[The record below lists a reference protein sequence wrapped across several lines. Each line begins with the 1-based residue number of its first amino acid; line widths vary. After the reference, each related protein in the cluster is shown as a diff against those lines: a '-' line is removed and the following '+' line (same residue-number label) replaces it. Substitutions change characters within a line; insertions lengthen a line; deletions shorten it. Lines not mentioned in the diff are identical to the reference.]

1 MQIRQFPNLFTS
13 LPARLAAIASL
24 LALLAALIT
33 GTRLFESGAIF
44 LPLHTIIETISV
56 IIGGAIFALVWES
69 RTHHSK
75 GTLLLACG
83 LLAASLLDLAHLLS
97 YAGMPDFITPNTAQK
112 AINFW
117 LAARLTAAISLL
129 IFALRASDASV
140 ASNRRSRW
148 LFFGAIAYSVSVS
161 WILLGFSENIP
172 ATFIPGLGLT
182 PFKIAMEWLVMTINI
197 VAAIFL
203 LRRYLAYQH
212 PFDQWL
218 AAASWVM
225 ALAEIFFTLYATVT
239 DLYNLLGHFY
249 KIAAYLLAYRALVT
263 HIVRLP
269 YEKLAY
275 EADRNRTI
283 LETAQDGIHLVNM
296 QGRVI
301 DANRAFAEMLGY
313 NAEEIRQLQVSDF
326 EAAKSPAEVAALI
339 ESLRQNQTSALF
351 ETQLRRKDGKLIDTE
366 IAMNL
371 AQLAGEEF
379 LVVAARNIADRKA
392 SDSLRLAGKVFKN
405 AHVGLLITDTNG
417 SIVEINPTACEITG
431 YEHDEL
437 IGKNPSLL
445 KSGQHPE
452 FFYQDMWGS
461 LLADGFWS
469 NEICNR
475 RKNGELY
482 HELLS
487 ITAIRDRH
495 DQPINYLAVFS
506 DITRRKLAEDKMRQ
520 IAHFDA
526 LTGLPNRLLLA
537 DRIDQAIAQNQRNK
551 KILAI
556 CFMDLDGFK
565 LINDSLGHE
574 AGDDL
579 LKEVGT
585 RLQSLLRGSDTV
597 ARLGGD
603 EFVMLISDL
612 GSEDE
617 CSLALQRILQ
627 SVATPYVLVGNTL
640 SEISVSIG
648 VTLYPA
654 DNSDPDTLLR
664 HADHA
669 MYAAKQAGKNCFQL
683 FDARMEQ
690 RLQARQETLRR
701 VARGL
706 TAGQFQLHYQPK
718 VDCRSKQ
725 VIGVEALIRWNHPIL
740 GNLTPNEFL
749 PLLED
754 DDLALALGEWVF
766 REALRQG
773 RLWAAEGIALC
784 ISVNAFPRQLQRPNF
799 PDIVAQAIAD
809 LWPDL
814 PPGKFMIEIT
824 ETAALRELDSI
835 QKTIQACRELGIA
848 FSLDDFGTG
857 YSSLSYLRQLTV
869 DELKIDQSFVRDML
883 VDAEDMSIINGLIG
897 LGRAFNLK
905 VVAEGVESDAHI
917 QRLLEQGCNIM
928 QGYGIARPMPAEKLG
943 PWLTEFSDHP
953 AWSTQ

>member
-1 MQIRQFPNLFTS
+1 MQKGQVHSLYSS
-13 LPARLAAIASL
+13 LPVRLATFASL
-24 LALLAALIT
+24 LTVFAL
-33 GTRLFESGAIF
+33 F
-44 LPLHTIIETISV
+44 LPGTSYIQTSNVYLPSHTALETISV
-56 IIGGAIFALVWES
+56 IICSAIFALAWES
-69 RTHHSK
+69 RTHRSQ
-75 GTLLLACG
+75 GTLILACG
-83 LLAASLLDLAHLLS
+83 FLAVACLDFTHLLS
-97 YAGMPDFITPNTAQK
+97 YAGMPDLITPSSTQK

-129 IFALRASDASV
+129 IFALRTSQPNAASSG
-140 ASNRRSRW
+140 RGRW
-148 LFFGAIAYSVSVS
+148 L
-161 WILLGFSENIP
+161 LLGSLSYSTAIILTLLAFPEFIP
-172 ATFIPGLGLT
+172 NSFIPGTGLT
-182 PFKIAMEWLVMTINI
+182 PFKIGMEWLVISLN
-197 VAAIFL
+197 VAATIYL
-203 LRRYLAYQH
+203 VRRHLAHRH
-212 PFDQWL
+212 PFDLWL

-225 ALAEIFFTLYATVT
+225 ALAEIFYSFYATST
-239 DLYNLLGHFY
+239 DLFYLLSHFF

-263 HIVRLP
+263 NIVHQP
-269 YEKLAY
+269 YEKLAF
-275 EADRNRTI
+275 EAERNRTI

-296 QGRVI
+296 EGRVI
-301 DANRAFAEMLGY
+301 DANAAFTEMLGY
-313 NAEEIRQLQVSDF
+313 TADEIRQLHVSDF
-326 EAAKSPAEVAALI
+326 EATKSPAEIVELIEQLRQDKTSALI
-339 ESLRQNQTSALF
+339 ETR
-351 ETQLRRKDGKLIDTE
+351 LRRKDGKLIDAE
-366 IAMNL
+366 ISVNL
-371 AQLAGEEF
+371 AQISGEEF
-379 LVVAARNIADRKA
+379 LVVAARDITNRKIT
-392 SDSLRLAGKVFKN
+392 DSLRLAGKVFKN
-405 AHVGLLITDTNG
+405 AHVGLLITDTEGN
-417 SIVEINPTACEITG
+417 IVEVNPTACEITG
-431 YEHDEL
+431 FEYEEL
-437 IGKNPSLL
+437 IGKNPSVF

-452 FFYQDMWGS
+452 FFYKDMWAA
-461 LLADGFWS
+461 LLAEGFWS
-469 NEICNR
+469 SEICNR

-537 DRIDQAIAQNQRNK
+537 DRLDQAIAQNQRNK

-565 LINDSLGHE
+565 LINDTLGHE

-579 LKEVGT
+579 LKEVST

-617 CSLALQRILQ
+617 CNLALQRILQ
-627 SVATPYVLVGNTL
+627 SVATPYALVGNTI

-654 DNSDPDTLLR
+654 DSSDTDTLLR

-706 TAGQFQLHYQPK
+706 SAGQFQLHYQPK
-718 VDCRSKQ
+718 VDCRNNH

-754 DDLALALGEWVF
+754 DDLALSLGEWVF

-773 RLWAAEGIALC
+773 RLWAAEGIDLC

-799 PDIVAQAIAD
+799 PDMVAKAIAD
-809 LWPDL
+809 LWPEL

-835 QKTIQACRELGIA
+835 QKNIQACRELSIA

-897 LGRAFNLK
+897 LGRAFDLK
-905 VVAEGVESDAHI
+905 VVAEGVETEAHI
-917 QRLLEQGCNIM
+917 NSLLEQGCNIM
-928 QGYGIARPMPAEKLG
+928 QGYCIARPMPAEKLG
-943 PWLTEFSDHP
+943 QWLKEFSDHP
-953 AWSTQ
+953 TWSTQ